1 MPTLVSTLSLYKLIN
16 CHDSLMSFIQLKARF
31 DEGVI
36 LQMDPVVFSIDRMN
50 IYMCVF
56 MCLCTCVCVHLC
68 ACALVGVCTE
78 ARGGHWIPES

>member
-16 CHDSLMSFIQLKARF
+16 CHDTLMSFIQLKARF

-50 IYMCVF
+50 IYMCMYTHTHTHTHAHAHAYIYTYILLF
-56 MCLCTCVCVHLC
+56 QSQK
-68 ACALVGVCTE
+68 E
-78 ARGGHWIPES
+78 PFF